1 MNLQQNFQG
10 FDGTNVF
17 WFVVK
22 VRGRE
27 RKNVGSAAGRSEWV
41 RSERRKGEE
50 KKGRRRLV
58 NRPKT
63 GSTGF
68 ASD

>member
-1 MNLQQNFQG
+1 
-10 FDGTNVF
+10 
-17 WFVVK
+17 VVK

-27 RKNVGSAAGRSEWV
+27 RKNVGSVARRSEWV

-50 KKGRRRLV
+50 KKGWCRLV

-63 GSTGF
+63 SSTGYKTGSAGF
-68 ASD
+68 ASG

>member
-1 MNLQQNFQG
+1 
-10 FDGTNVF
+10 
-17 WFVVK
+17 VVK

-27 RKNVGSAAGRSEWV
+27 RKNVGSAAERSERV
-41 RSERRKGEE
+41 RGERRKGEE

-63 GSTGF
+63 GSTGYKTGSTGF

>member
-1 MNLQQNFQG
+1 
-10 FDGTNVF
+10 
-17 WFVVK
+17 VVK
-22 VRGRE
+22 VRRRE

-50 KKGRRRLV
+50 KKGQRRLV

-63 GSTGF
+63 GSTGYKTGSTGF
-68 ASD
+68 ASY

>member
-1 MNLQQNFQG
+1 
-10 FDGTNVF
+10 VF
-17 WFVVK
+17 WFVMK

-27 RKNVGSAAGRSEWV
+27 RKNVGSAAGRSECV